1 LRRCAE
7 RKPPSL
13 WSDCASGLWLEWGR
27 VASLGRGE
35 PRRGIPGPSG
45 VVAASI
51 PRPSR
56 WSTEGKPLLPSR
68 QNPVSKAPS
77 PRYRRA
83 VPSWPTRWGR
93 VERVRRVWA
102 SPATCAVEGARR
114 GVCSPRGARTVL
126 AFGRGK
132 KEREG
137 ARVEDDVQAIDLDF
151 DGQD

>member
-1 LRRCAE
+1 V
-7 RKPPSL
+7 
-13 WSDCASGLWLEWGR
+13 WHHWD
-27 VASLGRGE
+27 VANQGTESLGHLVSS
-35 PRRGIPGPSG
+35 P
-45 VVAASI
+45 ASI
-51 PRPSR
+51 PQPSR

-77 PRYRRA
+77 PRYRRV

-102 SPATCAVEGARR
+102 SLATCAVEGARR
-114 GVCSPRGARTVL
+114 GVRSPRGARTVL

-137 ARVEDDVQAIDLDF
+137 AGVEDDVQAVDLDF